1 MLLWIALWFLVGLVG
16 AVILARSIGV
26 ITVAGAIAAILA
38 AAVSGPAVLIIALLY
53 SVGDTVLWERKE

>member
-16 AVILARSIGV
+16 VVILARSIGV

-53 SVGDTVLWERKE
+53 SVGDTVLWKRK